1 MSTIKPSLARGTRD
15 FGPELMAKRKYIF
28 GLIESVFRLYGY
40 QALETPAME
49 NLQTLTGKYGEEG
62 DRLIFKVLNSGDYLK
77 DISQEQLD
85 LAREA
90 ESRSLTPLISE
101 KALRY
106 DLTVPLARYVSMNRG
121 QMSFPFK
128 RYQIQPVWRADRPQ
142 KGRYREF
149 YQCDVDVIGSSSL
162 FNEAELI
169 AIYVEV
175 FQKLGFKDFTVRV
188 NNRKFFAGLA
198 GSMGLADKVGAF
210 VVCIDKLDK
219 IGLVGVE
226 AELLALGANPDSLT
240 RFIDLIQ
247 TKGRQALFASLEQFV
262 DDPGIAL
269 GLAEIKEVFDLL
281 QALQVDENFVAF
293 DLTLARGLDYYTGT
307 IMEVVTNEVAMGSIG
322 GGGRYDNLTGIFGV
336 DGLTG
341 VGVSFGAERIL
352 DVMEQLNLFP
362 ATVVQSSSVLLFA
375 FSDAEHP
382 YAMELLTALRGK
394 GIAAEWYTEGGK
406 LKKAFGYA
414 TAKHIQ
420 YIAII
425 GEEEVRQQSLSVK
438 NIETGEQVS
447 YSRAAFLTW
456 LEDR

>member
-1 MSTIKPSLARGTRD
+1 MSTIKPRLARGTRD

-40 QALETPAME
+40 QPLETPAME

-77 DISQEQLD
+77 DIGQEQLD

-198 GSMGLADKVGAF
+198 SSMGLADKVGAF

-219 IGLVGVE
+219 IGLAGVE
-226 AELLALGANPDSLT
+226 AELLALGANPDALE
-240 RFIDLIQ
+240 RFLRLIQ
-247 TKGRQALFASLEQFV
+247 VKEREVLLAALEQFV
-262 DDPGIAL
+262 EDPGLAL
-269 GLAEIKEVFDLL
+269 GLAEIKDVFALL
-281 QALQVDENFVAF
+281 HALQVDETFVAF

-362 ATVVQSSSVLLFA
+362 ATVVQSSRVLLFA
-375 FSDAEHP
+375 FSASEHP
-382 YAMELLTALRGK
+382 YAMELLTALRAK

-425 GEEEVRQQSLSVK
+425 GEEEVQQQSLSVK
-438 NIETGEQVS
+438 NIETGEQES
-447 YSRAAFLTW
+447 YSKAAFLTW
-456 LEDR
+456 LED